1 MNALATKDHQLW
13 CFNCD
18 ENSPAAATTDD
29 CEDLAGREGWVLGID
44 IDGGGG
50 AQYACADCAEL
61 LDEAHPVRSLR
72 ATRLEISGG
81 AA

>member
-1 MNALATKDHQLW
+1 MNALATKNHQLW

-61 LDEAHPVRSLR
+61 LDEAHTVRSLR
-72 ATRLEISGG
+72 ATRQELSGG

>member
-1 MNALATKDHQLW
+1 MSAAEARAHHLW

-18 ENSPAAATTDD
+18 ENSPGADSVDD

-50 AQYACADCAEL
+50 AQFACADCAEL
-61 LDEAHPVRSLR
+61 LDEALPVKSLR
-72 ATRLEISGG
+72 TTRQEIFGGG
-81 AA
+81 A

>member
-1 MNALATKDHQLW
+1 MNALTAKAHHLW

-18 ENSPAAATTDD
+18 ENSPGAASTDD

-72 ATRLEISGG
+72 AMRREISGG
-81 AA
+81 AV

>member
-1 MNALATKDHQLW
+1 MNALATKNHQLR

-72 ATRLEISGG
+72 ATRQELSGG

>member
-1 MNALATKDHQLW
+1 MSVLAAKNHHLW

-18 ENSPAAATTDD
+18 ENSPGAASTDD

-61 LDEAHPVRSLR
+61 LDEAHPVQSLR
-72 ATRLEISGG
+72 AMRQEIIGG

>member
-1 MNALATKDHQLW
+1 MNALATKNHQLW

-44 IDGGGG
+44 IDGAGG

-72 ATRLEISGG
+72 ATRQEISGG

>member
-1 MNALATKDHQLW
+1 MNALATKNHQLW

-50 AQYACADCAEL
+50 AQYACAECAEL
-61 LDEAHPVRSLR
+61 LDDAHPVRSLR
-72 ATRLEISGG
+72 ATRQEISGG

>member
-1 MNALATKDHQLW
+1 MSALAAKNHHLW

-18 ENSPAAATTDD
+18 ENSPGATTSDD
-29 CEDLAGREGWVLGID
+29 CEELAGREGWVLGID

-61 LDEAHPVRSLR
+61 LEEAHPVQSLR
-72 ATRLEISGG
+72 AMRQETSGG

>member
-1 MNALATKDHQLW
+1 MNALLTRTHHLW

-18 ENSPAAATTDD
+18 QNSPGAARSDD
-29 CEDLAGREGWVLGID
+29 CEDSAGREGWVLGID

-61 LDEAHPVRSLR
+61 LDEARPVRSLR
-72 ATRLEISGG
+72 AMRQEISGG